1 MEKMDTSDK
10 VYLILVSAMI
20 DINPLYRPSLPE
32 IIGSD
37 WVSLDITTNPKIIA

>member
-20 DINPLYRPSLPE
+20 LGILFTASVR
-32 IIGSD
+32 G
-37 WVSLDITTNPKIIA
+37 KIS